1 MADFPELRPERI
13 IPAYAGSTSKSSP
26 RTLPVK
32 DHPRIRGEHR
42 ALNPGGV
49 FSAGSSPHT
58 RGAPSAEI
66 PPIASSRDHPRI
78 RGEHLRGD
86 RTPRPGRGSSPHT
99 RGAPT
104 CRPPGTTRPRI
115 IPAYAGSTA
124 SPPSTGVALKDHP
137 RIRGEHQIL
146 AVPGGALEGSS
157 PHTRGALSAGCRSA
171 LPAQDHPRIRGE
183 HGVLPVH
190 VDRVGGS
197 SPHTRGALRK
207 TTTSAST
214 TRIIPAYA
222 GSTPSATASVRARK
236 DHPRIRGEHGPAGG
250 QAARWSGSSPH
261 TRGALQKLS
270 RLRKQGGIIPAYAG
284 STSPSAAW

>member
-1 MADFPELRPERI
+1 MDHPRIRGEHAWPTFPSSDRNGSSPHTRGARLADFPELRPERI

-137 RIRGEHQIL
+137 RIRGEHPL
-146 AVPGGALEGSS
+146 AASRWGFCVGSS
-157 PHTRGALSAGCRSA
+157 PHTRGA
-171 LPAQDHPRIRGE
+171 PDF
-183 HGVLPVH
+183 
-190 VDRVGGS
+190 GS
-197 SPHTRGALRK
+197 SWRCARG
-207 TTTSAST
+207 
-214 TRIIPAYA
+214 IIPAYA
-222 GSTPSATASVRARK
+222 GSTFSWVPISVAS
-236 DHPRIRGEHGPAGG
+236 
-250 QAARWSGSSPH
+250 SGSSPH
-261 TRGALQKLS
+261 TRGA
-270 RLRKQGGIIPAYAG
+270 R
-284 STSPSAAW
+284 SPSRTR